1 MLTELK
7 EREQVQYKKGLERGV
22 SDFLLVSSLGLVC
35 VLSVLNYG
43 TKKGIKMMVN

>member
-22 SDFLLVSSLGLVC
+22 SDFLLCLSFIFGACVC
-35 VLSVLNYG
+35 VCFLLSEIRNQ
-43 TKKGIKMMVN
+43 KGH